1 MKSRVLAAIGVG
13 ALLLAACGSGGGG
26 TQDEVADMVL
36 DEMSAEGVDMDEDC
50 VRDAAQELS
59 DDDAQ
64 KILDAGPGGNA
75 DDLSPEADD
84 AANSLI
90 NCVDTDAIVDQMID
104 EMVDDAGADNVDVD
118 CLKDAFSDLD
128 LTTFDEGNPEMMS
141 AMFEC
146 ISIGG

>member
-1 MKSRVLAAIGVG
+1 MKSRVLAAIGVAG
-13 ALLLAACGSGGGG
+13 VVLAACGGGDGG

-36 DEMSAEGVDMDEDC
+36 EEMSEEGVELDEDC

-75 DDLSPEADD
+75 EGLSPEATE
-84 AANSLI
+84 AADSLI
-90 NCVDTDAIVDQMID
+90 NCVDTDAVIDQMID

-118 CLKDAFSDLD
+118 CLKDAFRDLD
-128 LTTFDEGNPEMMS
+128 LTTFDEADPEMMS
-141 AMFEC
+141 DLFEC

>member
-1 MKSRVLAAIGVG
+1 MKSRVLVGIGVG
-13 ALLLAACGSGGGG
+13 ALVLSACGGGG
-26 TQDEVADMVL
+26 GPQDEVADMVL
-36 DEMSAEGVDMDEDC
+36 DEMSGEDVEMDEEC

-75 DDLSPEADD
+75 TDLSPEADA

-104 EMVDDAGADNVDVD
+104 EMVDDAGAENVDVD
-118 CLKDAFSDLD
+118 CLKEALSGLD
-128 LTTFDEGNPEMMS
+128 LATFDEGSPEMMS
-141 AMFEC
+141 ALFEC